1 MKEADAS
8 TSELG
13 RELRE
18 LRGRVAQL
26 ERVETVLAQ
35 VQAELRQSKRTFDA
49 LLNATTEMAMLIG
62 ADGTILAIN
71 DGFAKRLCQPVSGL
85 VGKRVIDFL
94 EPDFAIKR
102 QEQISKVLSTGEP
115 LRFEDERAERIIDH
129 HLYPVFS
136 GDRQVE
142 GVAIFARDVT
152 ENKLKARALHYSQE
166 MLSNILSASPIA
178 ISYVEHGKLKWTNP
192 AMVEMFGY
200 GDAEEYLGKD
210 ARDFYSSSE
219 EYQRIREAFLRGL
232 QERLMVDTEAQFK
245 RKDGS
250 IFHGQLKIRALDASD
265 FRGGSIST
273 IADITARKEA
283 EAALRD
289 SEERYRALF
298 EHSRDAI
305 AITHRDGRFVD
316 VNQSFLDL
324 LDYRLE
330 RIMEMNAGD
339 LWADSADRIGW
350 EERIDSEGYA
360 RDFEAKLLRRDGS
373 VRYCMLTST
382 ARTMLD
388 GSVQFQTI
396 CRDFTDRKQAE
407 EILRQS
413 EETFRMLTES
423 APFGLSVMA
432 ADTKFEYFNRK
443 FTEIFGYTI
452 EDLPDKRTW
461 FVKAYPDEDYR
472 ANISTAWRKDTI
484 DQVTPGEV
492 KPRVFRV
499 RCKDGEDKVI
509 SFRAVVIS
517 EGRQILTYQD
527 VTAEVRAQES
537 ILQAKNEWERTFDAV
552 PDLIMILDNDY
563 RVQRTNKTLLDGLNI
578 TAGEIIDAKCYEV
591 LHCPT
596 GQVQLTCPHAML
608 LDDGNEHSAEI
619 AFERPAGVFDVTV
632 SPLRDEQGRLIGA
645 VHIARDITERK
656 KLEDQLRHAQKME
669 AIGRLAGGV
678 AHDFNNLL
686 TAIIGYSNLLMEHLP
701 ENGPDRERLVQID
714 RAAERAAALTQQLLA
729 FSRKQV
735 LDLKVMNLNEVISD
749 LEKMLRRLIGEDV
762 ELRAA
767 LDNSIG
773 SVKVDPNR
781 VEQILINL
789 AINARDA
796 MPHGGKL
803 TIETTDVTLDEDY
816 ARSHQEVR
824 PGPYVMCA
832 VSDNGVGMDPETLS
846 RVFEP
851 FFTTKEK
858 GVGTGLGLST
868 VYGIVKQHEG
878 HISAYSEPGL
888 GTTFKVYFP
897 RVEAAV
903 EEISKTI
910 ERRTLPGG
918 TETILVVEDEEI
930 VLDLSGEILQML
942 GYTALKASSPRQA
955 LAICEE
961 YGKPIHLL
969 LTDVVLPQMDG
980 RSLFDRLAI
989 ERPDMQ
995 VLYVS
1000 GYADNAIV
1008 HQGVLDPGVHFLQ
1021 KPFSAHTLAC
1031 KVRQVLD

>member
-1 MKEADAS
+1 MKEPGDS
-8 TSELG
+8 TSALD
-13 RELRE
+13 RELKA
-18 LRGRVAQL
+18 LRARVAQL
-26 ERVETVLAQ
+26 EGVEAELAQ
-35 VQAELRQSKRTFDA
+35 VRAELRQSSRTFEA
-49 LLNATTEMAMLIG
+49 LLNATTEMAMLIA
-62 ADGTILAIN
+62 ADGTIRAIN
-71 DGFAKRLCQPVSGL
+71 DRFAERLGQPVSGL
-85 VGKRVIDFL
+85 LGKRAIDFL
-94 EPDFAIKR
+94 EQEFATKR
-102 QEQISKVLSTGEP
+102 QEQIAKVLATGEP

-136 GDRQVE
+136 GDSGVD

-152 ENKLKARALHYSQE
+152 ESKSKERALHYSQE

-178 ISYVEHGKLKWTNP
+178 ISYVEQGKLEWTNP

-200 GDAEEYLGKD
+200 GHAQEYLGKA
-210 ARDFYSSSE
+210 ARDFYASPA
-219 EYQRIREAFLRGL
+219 EYRRVREAFLKGL
-232 QERLMVDTEAQFK
+232 QEHLMVDTEALFR

-250 IFHGQLKIRALDASD
+250 TFHGQLKIRALDPSH
-265 FRGGSIST
+265 FRGRSIST

-305 AITHRDGRFVD
+305 TITNRDGRFVD

-324 LDYRLE
+324 LDYSPE
-330 RIMEMNAGD
+330 QIMQMNAGD
-339 LWADSADRIGW
+339 VWADALDRIGW
-350 EERIDSEGYA
+350 QERIDCQGYVT
-360 RDFEAKLLRRDGS
+360 DHEAKFRRSDGS
-373 VRYCMLTST
+373 LRYCMLTST

-407 EILRQS
+407 ESLRRS
-413 EETFRMLTES
+413 EETFRMLAES

-432 ADTKFEYFNRK
+432 ADTRFEYFNRK
-443 FTEIFGYTI
+443 FTELFGYTI
-452 EDLPDKRTW
+452 DDLPDKRTW
-461 FVKAYPDEDYR
+461 FLKAYPDEDYR
-472 ANISTAWRKDTI
+472 ANVSTSWQKDTMDPDAI
-484 DQVTPGEV
+484 GEV
-492 KPRVFRV
+492 RPRVFRV
-499 RCKDGEDKVI
+499 RCKDGEDKVV
-509 SFRAVVIS
+509 SFRLVALS
-517 EGRQILTYQD
+517 DGKQILTYQD
-527 VTAEVRAQES
+527 VTAEVRAQER

-563 RVQRTNKTLLDGLNI
+563 RVLRTNKTLLDNLNV
-578 TAGEIIDAKCYEV
+578 TAGEIIGAKCYETFQ
-591 LHCPT
+591 CPT
-596 GQVQLTCPHAML
+596 GVGERTCPYTEL
-608 LDDGNEHSAEI
+608 LEDGTEHSAEI
-619 AFERPAGVFDVTV
+619 AFERPAGVFDVSV
-632 SPLRDEQGRLIGA
+632 SPLRNEQGSLIGA

-656 KLEDQLRHAQKME
+656 KLEDQLRQAQKME

-686 TAIIGYSNLLMEHLP
+686 TAIIGYSNMLMEHMP
-701 ENGPDRERLVQID
+701 ENGSDREKLVQID

-767 LDNSIG
+767 LDGSIG
-773 SVKVDPNR
+773 SVKADPNR

-803 TIETTDVTLDEDY
+803 TIETANVTLDEDY

-832 VSDNGVGMDPETLS
+832 VSDNGVGMDSETLS

-878 HISAYSEPGL
+878 HISAYSERGL

-897 RVEAAV
+897 LVEGAA
-903 EEISKTI
+903 EEIPRAT

-918 TETILVVEDEEI
+918 TETILVVEDEKI

-942 GYTALKASSPRQA
+942 GYTALMASSPAEA

-961 YGKPIHLL
+961 YTNRIHLL